1 MVLQSPATSP
11 LLVDVPRLG
20 QGGVNNDVN
29 LAALDVVND
38 IRAAFVDLENSFDFE
53 ADFAQTFSR
62 ADGGDDVEAQTSE
75 PAREDDRLS
84 LIAFVDADK
93 GRAARWQF
101 QPSAHHRLRVSL
113 AEGLT
118 DAHHFARRVHLW

>member
-1 MVLQSPATSP
+1 MRCLAQ
-11 LLVDVPRLG
+11 RR
-20 QGGVNNDVN
+20 VNNDVN

-38 IRAAFVDLENSFDFE
+38 VRTAFVDLEDSLDFE
-53 ADFAQTFSR
+53 SDFAQTFSR

-93 GRAARWQF
+93 GRAACRQF
-101 QPSAHHRLRVSL
+101 QSTAHHRLRVSL
-113 AEGLT
+113 AECFT
-118 DAHHFARRVHLW
+118 NAHHFTGRV